1 MHKVKFD
8 FTISVGNILTIVAGI
23 LVAITAITSIEI
35 ANAERD
41 QKIASLDTRIIKN
54 EKVQN
59 DIIIVKQDV
68 IRIQVNQ
75 RNQEKMLERIINHL
89 EN

>member
-8 FTISVGNILTIVAGI
+8 FTISVGNVLTMLGGI
-23 LVAITAITSIEI
+23 MVAIMAITSIEI

-41 QKIASLDTRIIKN
+41 QKIASLDTRIIRN
-54 EKVQN
+54 EKIQK
-59 DIIIVKQDV
+59 DMIVVKEDV

-75 RNQEKMLERIINHL
+75 KNQEKMLERIINHL
-89 EN
+89 EK